1 MHSLRSLEPNE
12 RTVEPGRWGRVPAAA
27 GAEVDPITWEESPSL
42 RTRLTRAMSVPAV
55 VGVAVFI
62 VVLVA
67 TALIVLRGISAD
79 TAQSSTEAQ
88 ALARMDST
96 EEQPID
102 LANSG
107 ALGDDAGTSSAGT
120 TGESGASASSVM
132 VHVVGE
138 VQRPGVVELTAGS
151 RVIDA
156 IAAAG
161 GANDQAGLGGVNLAR
176 VVADGE
182 QILVP
187 DAEAAAELT
196 ASGVTQIPE
205 APLTGGST
213 TGMINLN
220 HATAEDLERL
230 PKIGP
235 ALAARIVEWRE
246 SHGGFKNI
254 EQLLEVSGIGAK
266 TLEQFRDQVVV

>member
-1 MHSLRSLEPNE
+1 MNSLRSLEKHE
-12 RTVEPGRWGRVPAAA
+12 RTVEPGRWGRVPAATGSEA
-27 GAEVDPITWEESPSL
+27 GPITWEESPSL
-42 RTRLTRAMSVPAV
+42 RTRLARAMSVPAV

-67 TALIVLRGISAD
+67 TALIVLRGLSAD
-79 TAQSSTEAQ
+79 TAQSHAGAQALNQAETTEAQ
-88 ALARMDST
+88 A
-96 EEQPID
+96 ID
-102 LANSG
+102 LTG
-107 ALGDDAGTSSAGT
+107 GGDVDSAAGTPGGPSP
-120 TGESGASASSVM
+120 SASGVM

-138 VQRPGVVELTAGS
+138 VQRPGVVELDAGS

-156 IAAAG
+156 ITAAG
-161 GANDQAGLGGVNLAR
+161 GANDQAGLAGVNLAR
-176 VVADGE
+176 IVADGE

-196 ASGVTQIPE
+196 AAAAQIPE
-205 APLTGGST
+205 APLMGGST
-213 TGMINLN
+213 SGVINLN
-220 HATAEDLERL
+220 HATAEELEAL

-246 SHGGFKNI
+246 AHGGFKNI

-266 TLEQFRDQVVV
+266 TLEQFRDQVGV